1 MKNITKSTFSCSRDG
16 LVIRGVQY
24 KSEGESLPIAIVCHG
39 FMANKETVRHYTKAL
54 AKAGYAAF
62 CFDFCGGCVV
72 GGKSDGDTTKMSAL
86 TEVKDLEAVLSYVR
100 SLPFTDAENVLLMG
114 CSQGG
119 FVSALTAAKKENNIR
134 KLVLFYPAFCIP
146 DDARKGQMMLAKFD
160 PAHVPDT
167 FFCGP
172 MKLGKCYVQDVLPLE
187 PFAQIA
193 PFDGDVLLVHGTR
206 DAIVNIS
213 YAEKAYETYRNR
225 ATGTIRYEIIKN
237 GTHTFVAKHDTMAI
251 DYLLQFAN
259 TITGG

>member
-1 MKNITKSTFSCSRDG
+1 MKNIVKSEFSCTREG

-24 KSEGESLPIAIVCHG
+24 KPAGENLPVAIVCHG

-54 AKAGYAAF
+54 AKAGFAAF

-72 GGKSDGDTTKMSAL
+72 GGRSDGKTDEMSVL
-86 TEVKDLEAVLSYVR
+86 TEVRDLEAVLSCVR
-100 SLPFTDAENVLLMG
+100 SLPFTDPDRVLLMG

-134 KLVLFYPAFCIP
+134 SLVLFYPAFCIP
-146 DDARKGQMMLAKFD
+146 DDARKGQMMFAKFD
-160 PAHVPDT
+160 PANVPET
-167 FFCGP
+167 FYCGP

-213 YAEKAYETYRNR
+213 YAEKANETYRNR
-225 ATGTIRYEIIKN
+225 ANGSVQYEIIKN
-237 GTHTFVAKHDTMAI
+237 GTHSFLAHHDKTAI
-251 DYLLQFAN
+251 EYLLQFAEKLR
-259 TITGG
+259 GA

>member
-1 MKNITKSTFSCSRDG
+1 MKNIEKSEFSCTRDS

-24 KSEGESLPIAIVCHG
+24 KPAGEQLPVAIVCHG

-54 AKAGYAAF
+54 AKAGFAAF

-72 GGKSDGDTTKMSAL
+72 GGRSDGKTDEMSVL
-86 TEVKDLEAVLSYVR
+86 TEVKDLEAVLHYVR
-100 SLPFTDAENVLLMG
+100 SLPFTDSDRVLLMG

-134 KLVLFYPAFCIP
+134 SLVLFYPAFCIP

-160 PAHVPDT
+160 PANVPEI
-167 FFCGP
+167 FYCGP

-193 PFDGDVLLVHGTR
+193 PFEGDVLLVHGTR

-213 YAEKAYETYRNR
+213 YAEKANATYRNR
-225 ATGTIRYEIIKN
+225 ASGSVQYEIIKN
-237 GTHTFVAKHDTMAI
+237 GTHSFLAHHDKTAI
-251 DYLLQFAN
+251 KYLLQFAEKLR
-259 TITGG
+259 GA